1 MSNSTNTAEEE
12 YKILLL
18 AILKQAMD
26 DYIKLQHPRFRKK
39 KYLQEAFDSAVSLFF
54 DDEHRF
60 LYLKNNE
67 GDYMSMKDL
76 LSYFVSDKNM
86 DIEKLRTHLIQEGK
100 IFWENKFLN
109 VIDIPE
115 SFIYDGHVYS
125 IYHADDDFP
134 VIDYQ
139 EKTITMNKDST
150 NSDNQ
155 QAFVKAAV
163 EVMLYHEEIPI
174 SKKYIDQLSKAFF
187 RMLKVNSCFLES

>member
-1 MSNSTNTAEEE
+1 MSNSNNTAEEE

-60 LYLKNNE
+60 LYLKNDM

-76 LSYFVSDKNM
+76 LSYFVSNKNM
-86 DIEKLRTHLIQEGK
+86 DLEKLRTHLIQEGK

-115 SFIYDGHVYS
+115 SFIYDGHVYTVL
-125 IYHADDDFP
+125 HADDDSP
-134 VIDYQ
+134 IVDYQ

-163 EVMLYHEEIPI
+163 EIMLYHEEIPI
-174 SKKYIDQLSKAFF
+174 PAKYLNQLSRAFF
-187 RMLKVNSCFLES
+187 RM

>member
-1 MSNSTNTAEEE
+1 MPSSLSQAEEE

-26 DYIKLQHPRFRKK
+26 DYVKLQHPRFRKK
-39 KYLQEAFDSAVSLFF
+39 KYLQEAFDSAVGLFF
-54 DDEHRF
+54 DENHRF
-60 LYLKNNE
+60 LYLKNDM

-76 LSYFVSDKNM
+76 LSFFINDKNM
-86 DIEKLRTHLIQEGK
+86 DINLLRAHLIKEGK

-115 SFIYDGHVYS
+115 SFIYDGHVYTVL
-125 IYHADDDFP
+125 HTDDDDFT
-134 VIDYQ
+134 IDFEQ
-139 EKTITMNKDST
+139 KTITTNKVSE

-155 QAFVKAAV
+155 ETFVKAAI

-174 SKKYIDQLSKAFF
+174 PKKYINQLSKAFF
-187 RMLKVNSCFLES
+187 RMIKVNSCFLES